1 MNANKLAD
9 ELNIKANM
17 INLGE
22 KIAWGSDS
30 GIMDKAATILRQQQ
44 AEIDALKK
52 YIAESNALDKK
63 LHESIQKAN
72 EVWGN
77 ATKSILKKA
86 KK

>member
-9 ELNIKANM
+9 ELQARFTKADWKYVDICADM
-17 INLGE
+17 
-22 KIAWGSDS
+22 
-30 GIMDKAATILRQQQ
+30 LRQQQ

-52 YIAESNALDKK
+52 LRADTNALDKK
-63 LHESIQKAN
+63 LHESMLKAN
-72 EVWGN
+72 EVWGK

>member
-1 MNANKLAD
+1 MNANELAD
-9 ELNIKANM
+9 LLDFDAKTLNWKSFA
-17 INLGE
+17 
-22 KIAWGSDS
+22 D
-30 GIMDKAATILRQQQ
+30 AATMLRQQQ

>member
-1 MNANKLAD
+1 MNANELAVYLED
-9 ELNIKANM
+9 IT
-17 INLGE
+17 
-22 KIAWGSDS
+22 DS
-30 GIMDKAATILRQQQ
+30 KKSPYRQAATMLRQQQ

-72 EVWGN
+72 EVWGK

-86 KK
+86 KE

>member
-1 MNANKLAD
+1 MNAYELAD
-9 ELNIKANM
+9 WLESWTESKPYPKQNPLI
-17 INLGE
+17 
-22 KIAWGSDS
+22 IA
-30 GIMDKAATILRQQQ
+30 MLRQQQ

-63 LHESIQKAN
+63 LHESIKKSN
-72 EVWGN
+72 EAWSN

>member
-1 MNANKLAD
+1 MNAYELAD
-9 ELNIKANM
+9 WL
-17 INLGE
+17 E
-22 KIAWGSDS
+22 KWTEGKPYPTQNPLIIA
-30 GIMDKAATILRQQQ
+30 MLRQQQ

-52 YIAESNALDKK
+52 FIAESNALDKK

-72 EVWGN
+72 EVWGK

>member
-1 MNANKLAD
+1 MNANKLAN
-9 ELNIKANM
+9 ELQARFTKADWKYVDICADM
-17 INLGE
+17 
-22 KIAWGSDS
+22 
-30 GIMDKAATILRQQQ
+30 LRNQQ

-52 YIAESNALDKK
+52 FMAESNALDKK
-63 LHESIQKAN
+63 LHESMQKVN

>member
-1 MNANKLAD
+1 MNAYELAD
-9 ELNIKANM
+9 WLESWTEGKPYPKQNPLI
-17 INLGE
+17 
-22 KIAWGSDS
+22 IA
-30 GIMDKAATILRQQQ
+30 MLRQQQ
-44 AEIDALKK
+44 DEIDSLKK
-52 YIAESNALDKK
+52 FIAESSALDKK